1 VKCHENKFQCAS
13 KIYTPVK
20 TKKASNINKYT
31 PHTNTIYP
39 RNRNTLHHLLIKK
52 MNSAITMTL
61 QQNDTQRLQCSLSA
75 SCPTTRNDH
84 KVAKTV

>member
-1 VKCHENKFQCAS
+1 VKCHENKFQYAS

-39 RNRNTLHHLLIKK
+39 RN
-52 MNSAITMTL
+52 ITTQK